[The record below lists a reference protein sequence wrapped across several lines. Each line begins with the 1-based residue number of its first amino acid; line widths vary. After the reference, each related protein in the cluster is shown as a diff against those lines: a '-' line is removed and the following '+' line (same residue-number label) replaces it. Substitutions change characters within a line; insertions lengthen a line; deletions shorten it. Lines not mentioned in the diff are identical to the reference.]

1 MSRVEGK
8 NSSLLSSCDGYL
20 LEPFE
25 LPKGNEASYGVL
37 RGNSGLLSRPCR
49 KRRAPSHKDRGI
61 SWFFLS
67 CVVKIG
73 VSFELPPGNQG
84 ASCVAPGKS
93 SLHSSFQ
100 GECRIALESPQG
112 NWASIHLEGGIF
124 RSFSSC
130 GRKLWV
136 PSSSNGILRELLLC
150 LWEVRNIFDLWE
162 TSGNSSGDAAMEEGL
177 ILS

>member
-1 MSRVEGK
+1 MERS
-8 NSSLLSSCDGYL
+8 
-20 LEPFE
+20 
-25 LPKGNEASYGVL
+25 KGSQIPYGVFG
-37 RGNSGLLSRPCR
+37 GNSALLSRPCR